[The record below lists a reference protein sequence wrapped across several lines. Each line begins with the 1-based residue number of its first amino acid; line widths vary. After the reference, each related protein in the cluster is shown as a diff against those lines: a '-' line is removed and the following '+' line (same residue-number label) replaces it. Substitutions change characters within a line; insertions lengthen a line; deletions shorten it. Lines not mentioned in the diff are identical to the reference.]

1 MKWKEIMKRVDQLQ
15 NGEALRFK
23 IHETFGGG
31 FAIIELNPKYP
42 AKKEKKYV
50 LKRTKDIMLT
60 EQASP
65 FFGADKSKKL
75 AKWVA
80 DRLGELVS

>member
-42 AKKEKKYV
+42 AKKEKS
-50 LKRTKDIMLT
+50 TC
-60 EQASP
+60 
-65 FFGADKSKKL
+65 
-75 AKWVA
+75 
-80 DRLGELVS
+80 